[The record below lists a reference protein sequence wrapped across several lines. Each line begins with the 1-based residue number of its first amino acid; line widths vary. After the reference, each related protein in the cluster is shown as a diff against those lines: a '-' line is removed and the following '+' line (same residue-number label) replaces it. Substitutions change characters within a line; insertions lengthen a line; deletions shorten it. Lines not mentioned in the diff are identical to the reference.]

1 MPPIA
6 NEQDLQATEFRWAM
20 IVMGA
25 MAVILAVIGISSFF
39 MALHPPSHVE
49 TIDPA
54 TVSKS
59 KEFAESNLGTRV
71 APDGDVVV
79 RIVATQFAFVPRCI
93 PVPQGKPVT
102 LRVTSPDVIHGFLIA
117 GTNANTMVVPGYVSE
132 VRTVFNEAG
141 DHLMPCHEFCGL
153 GHSEMWSVVRV
164 IPQAQWKN
172 DSEGKAACD
181 ISR

>member
-1 MPPIA
+1 MTPIT
-6 NEQDLQATEFRWAM
+6 NEEELQKTERRWAL
-20 IVMGA
+20 IVVGA
-25 MAVILAVIGISSFF
+25 VTVMFAVIGISSFV

-54 TVSKS
+54 TLSQS
-59 KEFAESNLGTRV
+59 KEFAENNLGTRV
-71 APDGDVVV
+71 GPDGSVVV
-79 RIVATQFAFVPRCI
+79 RIIAAQFAFVPRCI

-102 LRVTSPDVIHGFLIA
+102 LRITSPDVIHGFLIA

-132 VRTVFNEAG
+132 VRTVFNDAG

-153 GHSEMWSVVRV
+153 GHSEMWALVRV
-164 IPQAQWKN
+164 IPQAQWQN
-172 DSEGKAACD
+172 DSDGKAACD